1 MRGLRHPLLIGAAVV
16 ISSEFYFGFSIADFR
31 FSAAAVL
38 FPVLLSAFGEAR
50 DACRTGALTALMV
63 FTARFLMDLAGDVSP
78 VEAVSQ
84 NLPGAFF
91 YLFYGLLFGLMARD
105 RGCFPTTVWT
115 GISALFCDFLS
126 NLLESVLRIRDFP
139 ASREICST
147 LMLVALIRAFTA
159 SLLLGLIRCHQLLLT
174 REEHERRYQR
184 LFLMT
189 TALKNELYFMQKNTE
204 EIEGIM
210 SNAYR
215 LYERLEHE
223 SDDRALALAIARD
236 VHEVKKDYIRIM
248 QGMKEEL
255 AAAEQQG
262 TMRFQD
268 LLRMLK
274 SYCQRQIEQK
284 GLRITLD
291 FRCGHDF
298 CTRDHY
304 ALMSVL
310 KNLVVNAVEAVESG
324 AGQGTILI
332 REEKDGP
339 SYRFTVED
347 DGPGISARHLDYIF
361 TMGFSTKFDEK
372 TGSIA
377 RGVGLPGVKMTV
389 EEQLGGTIGV
399 ETRPGLCTRFTILI
413 PAARLE
419 EANE

>member
-16 ISSEFYFGFSIADFR
+16 ISSEFYLGFSIADFR

-38 FPVLLSAFGEAR
+38 FPVLLSAFGEVR
-50 DACRTGALTALMV
+50 DACRTGTLTASMV
-63 FTARFLMDLAGDVSP
+63 FAARFLMDLAGGVSP

-91 YLFYGLLFGLMARD
+91 YLFYGLLFGLMARG
-105 RGCFPTTVWT
+105 RGYFPTTVWA
-115 GISALFCDFLS
+115 GISAFFCDFLS
-126 NLLESVLRIRDFP
+126 NLLESILRIRDFP
-139 ASREICST
+139 ADREIYSA

-159 SLLLGLIRCHQLLLT
+159 SLLLGLIRRHQLLLT

-223 SDDRALALAIARD
+223 SDNRTLALAIARD

-274 SYCQRQIEQK
+274 SYCQHQIEQK

-291 FRCGHDF
+291 FGCGHDF

-324 AGQGTILI
+324 GGQGTILI
-332 REEKDGP
+332 REEKDGS

-399 ETRPGLCTRFTILI
+399 ETRPGLCTRFTVLI

>member
-16 ISSEFYFGFSIADFR
+16 ISSEFYLGFSIADFR

-38 FPVLLSAFGEAR
+38 FPVLLSAFGEVR
-50 DACRTGALTALMV
+50 DACRTGTLTASMV
-63 FTARFLMDLAGDVSP
+63 FAARFLMDLAGGVSP

-91 YLFYGLLFGLMARD
+91 YLFYGLLFGLMARG
-105 RGCFPTTVWT
+105 RGYFPTTVWA
-115 GISALFCDFLS
+115 GISAFFCDFLS
-126 NLLESVLRIRDFP
+126 NLLESILRIRDFP
-139 ASREICST
+139 ADREIYSA

-159 SLLLGLIRCHQLLLT
+159 SLLLGLIRRHQLLLT

-223 SDDRALALAIARD
+223 SDNRTLALAIARD

-274 SYCQRQIEQK
+274 SYCQHQIEQK

-291 FRCGHDF
+291 FGCGHDF

-310 KNLVVNAVEAVESG
+310 KNLVVNAVEAIESG
-324 AGQGTILI
+324 GGQGTILI
-332 REEKDGP
+332 REEKDGS

-399 ETRPGLCTRFTILI
+399 ETRPGLCTRFTVLI

>member
-16 ISSEFYFGFSIADFR
+16 ISSEFYLGFSIADFR

-38 FPVLLSAFGEAR
+38 FLVLLSAFGEVR
-50 DACRTGALTALMV
+50 DACRTGTLTASMV
-63 FTARFLMDLAGDVSP
+63 FAARFLMDLAGGVSP

-91 YLFYGLLFGLMARD
+91 YLFYGLLFGLMARG
-105 RGCFPTTVWT
+105 RGYFPTTVWA
-115 GISALFCDFLS
+115 GISAFFCDFLS
-126 NLLESVLRIRDFP
+126 NLLESILRIRDFP
-139 ASREICST
+139 ADREIYSA

-159 SLLLGLIRCHQLLLT
+159 SLLLGLIRRHQLLLT

-223 SDDRALALAIARD
+223 SDNRTLALAIARD

-274 SYCQRQIEQK
+274 SYCQHQIEQK

-291 FRCGHDF
+291 FGCGHDF

-310 KNLVVNAVEAVESG
+310 KNLVVNAVEAIESG
-324 AGQGTILI
+324 GGQGTILI
-332 REEKDGP
+332 REEKDGS

-399 ETRPGLCTRFTILI
+399 ETRPGLCTRFTVLI

>member
-1 MRGLRHPLLIGAAVV
+1 
-16 ISSEFYFGFSIADFR
+16 
-31 FSAAAVL
+31 
-38 FPVLLSAFGEAR
+38 
-50 DACRTGALTALMV
+50 
-63 FTARFLMDLAGDVSP
+63 
-78 VEAVSQ
+78 
-84 NLPGAFF
+84 
-91 YLFYGLLFGLMARD
+91 
-105 RGCFPTTVWT
+105 
-115 GISALFCDFLS
+115 
-126 NLLESVLRIRDFP
+126 
-139 ASREICST
+139 
-147 LMLVALIRAFTA
+147 
-159 SLLLGLIRCHQLLLT
+159 
-174 REEHERRYQR
+174 
-184 LFLMT
+184 
-189 TALKNELYFMQKNTE
+189 
-204 EIEGIM
+204 
-210 SNAYR
+210 
-215 LYERLEHE
+215 
-223 SDDRALALAIARD
+223 
-236 VHEVKKDYIRIM
+236 
-248 QGMKEEL
+248 
-255 AAAEQQG
+255 
-262 TMRFQD
+262 MRFQD

-291 FRCGHDF
+291 FGCGHDF

-310 KNLVVNAVEAVESG
+310 KNLVVNAVEAIESG
-324 AGQGTILI
+324 GGQGTILI
-332 REEKDGP
+332 REEKDGS

>member
-16 ISSEFYFGFSIADFR
+16 ISSEFYLGFSIADFR

-38 FPVLLSAFGEAR
+38 FPVLLSAFGEVR
-50 DACRTGALTALMV
+50 DACRTGTLTASMV
-63 FTARFLMDLAGDVSP
+63 FAARFLMDLAGGVSP

-91 YLFYGLLFGLMARD
+91 YLFYGLLFGLMARG
-105 RGCFPTTVWT
+105 RGYFPTTVWA
-115 GISALFCDFLS
+115 GISAFFCDFLS
-126 NLLESVLRIRDFP
+126 NLLESILRIRDFP
-139 ASREICST
+139 ADREIYSA

-159 SLLLGLIRCHQLLLT
+159 SLLLGLIRRHQLLLT

-223 SDDRALALAIARD
+223 SDNRTLALAIARD

-274 SYCQRQIEQK
+274 SYCQHQIEQK

-310 KNLVVNAVEAVESG
+310 KNLVVNAVEAIESG
-324 AGQGTILI
+324 GGQGTILI
-332 REEKDGP
+332 REEKDGS

-389 EEQLGGTIGV
+389 EEQLDGTIGV
-399 ETRPGLCTRFTILI
+399 ETRPGLCTRFTVLI

>member
-16 ISSEFYFGFSIADFR
+16 ISSEFYLGFSIADFR

-38 FPVLLSAFGEAR
+38 FPVLLSAFGEVR
-50 DACRTGALTALMV
+50 DACRTGTLTASMV
-63 FTARFLMDLAGDVSP
+63 FAARFLMDLAGGVSP

-91 YLFYGLLFGLMARD
+91 YLFYGLLFGLMARG
-105 RGCFPTTVWT
+105 RGYFPTTVWA
-115 GISALFCDFLS
+115 GISAFFCDFLS
-126 NLLESVLRIRDFP
+126 NLLESILRIRDFP
-139 ASREICST
+139 ADREIYSA

-159 SLLLGLIRCHQLLLT
+159 SLLLGLIRRHQLLLT

-223 SDDRALALAIARD
+223 SDNRTLALAIARD

-274 SYCQRQIEQK
+274 SYCQHQIEQK

-291 FRCGHDF
+291 FGCGHDF

-324 AGQGTILI
+324 GGQGTILI
-332 REEKDGP
+332 REEKDGS

-399 ETRPGLCTRFTILI
+399 ETRPGLCTCFTVLI

>member
-16 ISSEFYFGFSIADFR
+16 ISSEFYLGFSIADFR

-38 FPVLLSAFGEAR
+38 FPVLLSAFGEVR
-50 DACRTGALTALMV
+50 DACRTGTLTASMV
-63 FTARFLMDLAGDVSP
+63 FAARFLMDLAGGVSP

-91 YLFYGLLFGLMARD
+91 YLFYGLLFGLMARG
-105 RGCFPTTVWT
+105 RGYFPTTVWA
-115 GISALFCDFLS
+115 GISAFFCDFLS
-126 NLLESVLRIRDFP
+126 NLMESILRIRDFP
-139 ASREICST
+139 ADREIYSA

-159 SLLLGLIRCHQLLLT
+159 SLLLGLIRRHQLLLT

-223 SDDRALALAIARD
+223 SDNRTLALAIARD

-274 SYCQRQIEQK
+274 SYCQHQIEQK

-291 FRCGHDF
+291 FGCGHDF

-310 KNLVVNAVEAVESG
+310 KNLVVNAVEAIESG
-324 AGQGTILI
+324 GGQGTILI
-332 REEKDGP
+332 REEKDGS

-399 ETRPGLCTRFTILI
+399 ETRPGLCTRFTVLI

>member
-16 ISSEFYFGFSIADFR
+16 ISSEFYLGFSIADFR

-38 FPVLLSAFGEAR
+38 FPVLLSAFGEVR
-50 DACRTGALTALMV
+50 DACRTGTLTASMV
-63 FTARFLMDLAGDVSP
+63 FAARFLMDLAGGVSP

-91 YLFYGLLFGLMARD
+91 YLFYGLLFGLMARG
-105 RGCFPTTVWT
+105 RGYFPTTVWA
-115 GISALFCDFLS
+115 GISAFFCDFLS
-126 NLLESVLRIRDFP
+126 NLLESILRIRDFP
-139 ASREICST
+139 ADREIYSA

-159 SLLLGLIRCHQLLLT
+159 SLLLGLIRRHQLLLT

-223 SDDRALALAIARD
+223 SDNRTLALAIARD

-274 SYCQRQIEQK
+274 SYCQHQIEQK

-291 FRCGHDF
+291 FGCGHDF

-310 KNLVVNAVEAVESG
+310 KNLVVNAV
-324 AGQGTILI
+324 
-332 REEKDGP
+332 
-339 SYRFTVED
+339 
-347 DGPGISARHLDYIF
+347 
-361 TMGFSTKFDEK
+361 
-372 TGSIA
+372 
-377 RGVGLPGVKMTV
+377 
-389 EEQLGGTIGV
+389 
-399 ETRPGLCTRFTILI
+399 
-413 PAARLE
+413 
-419 EANE
+419 

>member
-16 ISSEFYFGFSIADFR
+16 ISSEFYLGFSIADFR

-38 FPVLLSAFGEAR
+38 FPVLLSAFGEVR
-50 DACRTGALTALMV
+50 DACRTGTLTASMV
-63 FTARFLMDLAGDVSP
+63 FAARFLMDLAGGVSP
-78 VEAVSQ
+78 VEAVFQ

-91 YLFYGLLFGLMARD
+91 YLFYGLLFGLMARG
-105 RGCFPTTVWT
+105 RGYFPTTVWA
-115 GISALFCDFLS
+115 GISAFFCDFLS
-126 NLLESVLRIRDFP
+126 NLLESILRIRDFP
-139 ASREICST
+139 ADREIYSA

-159 SLLLGLIRCHQLLLT
+159 SLLLGLIRRHQLLLT

-223 SDDRALALAIARD
+223 SDNRTLALAIARD

-274 SYCQRQIEQK
+274 SYCQHQIEQK

-291 FRCGHDF
+291 FGCGHDF

-324 AGQGTILI
+324 GGQGTILI
-332 REEKDGP
+332 REEKDGS

-399 ETRPGLCTRFTILI
+399 ETRPGLCTCFTVLI